1 MVTSPSSWRVYQFR
15 HLGAALALGGTGP
28 RERTEVYHARWG
40 RQASPGDTM
49 RGMTLRRYRRIQ
61 EVLRHRQP
69 DLTLLAEDVHK
80 PHNLS
85 AMLRTADAVGVD
97 RVHATHPT
105 GDVPTFSATSASAER
120 WVELIVHPSLDAALA
135 AVRSLGMRVY
145 AAHFAPDAVDFREVD
160 YTVPTCV
167 LFGNERDGVSAT
179 AAAAA
184 DARIVIPMLGMVPSL
199 NVSVATALVM
209 FEAQRQRRAAG
220 AYDAPRL
227 TAAERD
233 ARAVAWLY
241 PRQAARLRSAGLP
254 LPALTSEGEL
264 PAHTLALLSRLPGG
278 SGAAG
283 EPDADPDDAATA
295 AEGPAAE
302 RHPPS

>member
-1 MVTSPSSWRVYQFR
+1 
-15 HLGAALALGGTGP
+15 
-28 RERTEVYHARWG
+28 
-40 RQASPGDTM
+40 M
-49 RGMTLRRYRRIQ
+49 RGMTQRRYRRIQ
-61 EVLRHRQP
+61 EVLRFRQP

-105 GDVPTFSATSASAER
+105 GEVPTFSATSASAER
-120 WVELIVHPSLDAALA
+120 WVELVVHPSLEAALA
-135 AVRSLGMRVY
+135 AVRAQGMRLI

-160 YTVPTCV
+160 YTLPTCV
-167 LFGNERDGVSAT
+167 LFGNERDGVSPA

-184 DARIVIPMLGMVPSL
+184 DAHVVIPMLGMVPSL
-199 NVSVATALVM
+199 NVSVASALVM

-227 TAAERD
+227 TPAERD
-233 ARAVAWLY
+233 ARAVAWLF
-241 PRQAARLRSAGLP
+241 PREAARLRAAGLP
-254 LPALTSEGEL
+254 LPTLTPEGEL
-264 PAHTLALLSRLPGG
+264 PEHARALLARLPGG
-278 SGAAG
+278 AHAADGGAAEEPG
-283 EPDADPDDAATA
+283 EDPAEAA
-295 AEGPAAE
+295 PAALGAPE

>member
-1 MVTSPSSWRVYQFR
+1 MP
-15 HLGAALALGGTGP
+15 
-28 RERTEVYHARWG
+28 
-40 RQASPGDTM
+40 
-49 RGMTLRRYRRIQ
+49 GMTQRRYRRIQ
-61 EVLRHRQP
+61 EVLRFRQP

-85 AMLRTADAVGVD
+85 AMLRSADAVGVD

-120 WVELIVHPSLDAALA
+120 WVELVVHLSLDAALA
-135 AVRSLGMRVY
+135 AVRAQGMKVY

-167 LFGNERDGVSAT
+167 LFGNERDGVSEA

-199 NVSVATALVM
+199 NVSVASALVM

-233 ARAVAWLY
+233 ARAVAWLF
-241 PRQAARLRSAGLP
+241 PREAARFRAAGLP
-254 LPALTSEGEL
+254 LPSPTPEGGL
-264 PAHTLALLSRLPGG
+264 PDHALALLARLPGG
-278 SGAAG
+278 ALGAAG
-283 EPDADPDDAATA
+283 GPPDDGGAGHALEAAPDAHGSP
-295 AEGPAAE
+295 E

>member
-1 MVTSPSSWRVYQFR
+1 MPV
-15 HLGAALALGGTGP
+15 
-28 RERTEVYHARWG
+28 
-40 RQASPGDTM
+40 
-49 RGMTLRRYRRIQ
+49 MTQRRYRRIQ
-61 EVLRHRQP
+61 EVLRFRQP

-105 GDVPTFSATSASAER
+105 GGLPTYSATSASAER
-120 WVELIVHPSLDAALA
+120 WVELVVHPTLDAALA
-135 AVRSLGMRVY
+135 AVRAQGMKVY
-145 AAHFAPDAVDFREVD
+145 AAHFAADAVDFREVD

-167 LFGNERDGVSAT
+167 LFGNERDGVSEA

-199 NVSVATALVM
+199 NVSVASALVM

-227 TAAERD
+227 TPAERD
-233 ARAVAWLY
+233 ARAVAWLF
-241 PRQAARLRSAGLP
+241 PREAARLRAAGLP
-254 LPALTSEGEL
+254 LPSPTPEGEL
-264 PAHTLALLSRLPGG
+264 PEHALALLARLPGG
-278 SGAAG
+278 TLGDPEGALSAASGP
-283 EPDADPDDAATA
+283 PDAGGRASEAAPDARGTR
-295 AEGPAAE
+295 E
-302 RHPPS
+302 RQPPS

>member
-1 MVTSPSSWRVYQFR
+1 MPV
-15 HLGAALALGGTGP
+15 
-28 RERTEVYHARWG
+28 
-40 RQASPGDTM
+40 
-49 RGMTLRRYRRIQ
+49 MTQRRYRRVQ
-61 EVLRHRQP
+61 EVLRFRQP

-105 GDVPTFSATSASAER
+105 GGLPTFSATSASAER
-120 WVELIVHPSLDAALA
+120 WVELVVHPSLDAALA
-135 AVRSLGMRVY
+135 AVRAQGMKVY
-145 AAHFAPDAVDFREVD
+145 AAHFAADAVDFREVD

-167 LFGNERDGVSAT
+167 LFGNERDGVSPA

-199 NVSVATALVM
+199 NVSVASALVM

-220 AYDAPRL
+220 AYGAPRL

-233 ARAVAWLY
+233 ARAVAWLF
-241 PRQAARLRSAGLP
+241 PREAARLRAAGLP
-254 LPALTSEGEL
+254 LPSLTPEGEL
-264 PAHTLALLSRLPGG
+264 PEHALALLARLPGG
-278 SGAAG
+278 TLGAVERPAEDG
-283 EPDADPDDAATA
+283 DAVSDAAA
-295 AEGPAAE
+295 PPE
-302 RHPPS
+302 RQPPS

>member
-1 MVTSPSSWRVYQFR
+1 M
-15 HLGAALALGGTGP
+15 
-28 RERTEVYHARWG
+28 TE
-40 RQASPGDTM
+40 
-49 RGMTLRRYRRIQ
+49 RRYRRIQ

-120 WVELIVHPSLDAALA
+120 WVELVVHPSLEAALA
-135 AVRSLGMRVY
+135 AVRALGMRVY

-167 LFGNERDGVSAT
+167 VFGNERDGVSPA

-199 NVSVATALVM
+199 NVSVATAVVM

-220 AYDAPRL
+220 AYAAPRL
-227 TAAERD
+227 TPPSATPAPST
-233 ARAVAWLY
+233 WLY
-241 PRQAARLRSAGLP
+241 PREAARLRRPACRCRPDARGRAAGP
-254 LPALTSEGEL
+254 HA
-264 PAHTLALLSRLPGG
+264 ALLARLPGVP
-278 SGAAG
+278 ARHDAG
-283 EPDADPDDAATA
+283 LGGGTPATRRRRPRQ
-295 AEGPAAE
+295 PASTGE

>member
-1 MVTSPSSWRVYQFR
+1 
-15 HLGAALALGGTGP
+15 
-28 RERTEVYHARWG
+28 
-40 RQASPGDTM
+40 
-49 RGMTLRRYRRIQ
+49 MTLRRYRRIQ
-61 EVLRHRQP
+61 EVLRRRQP

-120 WVELIVHPSLDAALA
+120 WVELVVHPSLDAALA
-135 AVRSLGMRVY
+135 AVRADGMRVY

-167 LFGNERDGVSAT
+167 LFGNERDGVSP
-179 AAAAA
+179 AAAAGA

-227 TAAERD
+227 TAVERD
-233 ARAVAWLY
+233 ARAVTWLY
-241 PRQAARLRSAGLP
+241 PRQAARLTSAGLP
-254 LPALTSEGEL
+254 LPTLTPEGEL
-264 PAHTLALLSRLPGG
+264 PAHTLALLARLPD
-278 SGAAG
+278 GAEPADRRDAGVEPDHDEAAVAG
-283 EPDADPDDAATA
+283 E
-295 AEGPAAE
+295 GPSGE
-302 RHPPS
+302 RHPTP

>member
-1 MVTSPSSWRVYQFR
+1 M
-15 HLGAALALGGTGP
+15 P
-28 RERTEVYHARWG
+28 R
-40 RQASPGDTM
+40 
-49 RGMTLRRYRRIQ
+49 MTQRRYRRIQ
-61 EVLRHRQP
+61 EVLRFRQP

-85 AMLRTADAVGVD
+85 AMLRTADAIGVD

-105 GDVPTFSATSASAER
+105 GGLPTYSATSASAER
-120 WVELIVHPSLDAALA
+120 WVELVVHPSLDAALA
-135 AVRSLGMRVY
+135 AVRAQGMAVY

-167 LFGNERDGVSAT
+167 LFGNERDGVSEA

-199 NVSVATALVM
+199 NVSVASALVM

-227 TAAERD
+227 TPAERD
-233 ARAVAWLY
+233 ARAFAWLF
-241 PRQAARLRSAGLP
+241 PREAARFRAAGLP
-254 LPALTSEGEL
+254 LPSPTPEGGL
-264 PAHTLALLSRLPGG
+264 PDHALALLARLPGG
-278 SGAAG
+278 ARGADGSATG
-283 EPDADPDDAATA
+283 ADGGDLDDPGA
-295 AEGPAAE
+295 PE